1 MKTAIVALV
10 CAAATTSSAFA
21 QVRPPPP
28 RPIDVPG
35 ISLRPFVFV
44 AEESFSARQTFN
56 AVFGRSY
63 QPLWGGGLNVAL
75 KNGFYLDVSALRFK
89 KTGQRAF
96 FFEEQAYGLQIPLT
110 VTVTPLEV
118 TAGRRFNVTSQ
129 LRPYV
134 GAGLGAYHY
143 QETSPFDD
151 APFDKRHVGYLVVGG
166 VEIRVSR
173 WFAVSADAQYGYV
186 AGIIGSGGISKDA
199 GETNLGGTAG
209 RFRVIIGR

>member
-1 MKTAIVALV
+1 MKTAIAAFL
-10 CAAATTSSAFA
+10 CATAISPAFA

-28 RPIDVPG
+28 SPIEVPG
-35 ISLRPFVFV
+35 ISLRPFVVV

-56 AVFGRSY
+56 TVFGQSL

-75 KNGFYLDVSALRFK
+75 RNGFYLDITALRFK
-89 KTGQRAF
+89 KTGQNALF
-96 FFEEQAYGLQIPLT
+96 FDGQGYGLQIPLT

-118 TAGRRFNVTSQ
+118 TAGHRFSVTSQ

-134 GAGLGAYHY
+134 GVGLGAYHY

-151 APFDKRHVGYLVVGG
+151 VPFDKHHVGYLLVGG
-166 VEIRVSR
+166 LEVRASR
-173 WFAVSADAQYGYV
+173 WLAVSADAQYAHVG
-186 AGIIGSGGISKDA
+186 GIIGSGGISRDA
-199 GETNLGGTAG
+199 GETDLGGTAG

>member
-1 MKTAIVALV
+1 MKTAIVAFL
-10 CAAATTSSAFA
+10 CASATTSSAFA
-21 QVRPPPP
+21 QVRPPPA
-28 RPIDVPG
+28 RPNDVPG

-44 AEESFSARQTFN
+44 AEESFSARQTFTT
-56 AVFGRSY
+56 VFGRSF
-63 QPLWGGGLNVAL
+63 QPLWGGGLNVAW
-75 KNGFYLDVSALRFK
+75 KNGFYLDVTAVRFK

-96 FFEEQAYGLQIPLT
+96 FFDGQGYGLQIPLT

-118 TAGRRFNVTSQ
+118 TAGHRFRVTSS

-134 GAGLGAYHY
+134 GVGLGAYHY

-151 APFDKRHVGYLVVGG
+151 GPFDKRHVGYLVVGG
-166 VEIRVSR
+166 VEVRVSR
-173 WFAVSADAQYGYV
+173 WLALSADAQYTYV

-199 GETNLGGTAG
+199 GETDLGGTAG